1 MKKNKKL
8 KINLRQA
15 IGIGLSS
22 IFLLLLYFSLKWA
35 NYQKIFE
42 LNEPIISGHKIL
54 NKKDYKSIIDQLE
67 YETINKAYIVE
78 IRKALEKNPFVKAAR
93 VSKHFPNKLNIEI
106 VERRPLGIINI
117 ENQLM
122 IDDEAVVLP
131 GKNYSE
137 DYLIPVLSGFNSA
150 KELYPEGEKTFSIKV
165 KEAVS
170 ILRELSTKYKNLY
183 ENISELTLNKD
194 DEYVIIL
201 ADRPTRVILGKDKIS
216 QKFNILKSFD
226 KALGQRQLTDFR
238 LIDMRYNKQL
248 VAREWT

>member
-15 IGIGLSS
+15 IGISLSS
-22 IFLLLLYFSLKWA
+22 IFLLLLFLSLKWA
-35 NYQKIFE
+35 DYQKIFE

-54 NKKDYKSIIDQLE
+54 NKQDYKNIVDQLE
-67 YETINKAYIVE
+67 NEIINTAYIVE
-78 IRKALEKNPFVKAAR
+78 VREALEKNPFVRAAR
-93 VSKHFPNKLNIEI
+93 VSRHFPNKIKIEI
-106 VERRPLGIINI
+106 VERQPLGIINI

-122 IDDEAVVLP
+122 IDEEAVVLP

>member
-8 KINLRQA
+8 KINLKLL
-15 IGIGLSS
+15 IGISLFNT
-22 IFLLLLYFSLKWA
+22 FLLLLFFSIKWA
-35 NYQKIFE
+35 DYQKIFI

-54 NKKDYKSIIDQLE
+54 DKNAYKSIVDQLN
-67 YETINKAYIVE
+67 YEIINKADIVE
-78 IRKALEKNPFVKAAR
+78 IRKVLEKNPFVKAAR

-106 VERRPLGIINI
+106 VERKPLGIINI

-122 IDDEAVVLP
+122 IDEEAVVLP

-165 KEAVS
+165 KEAVG
-170 ILRELSTKYKNLY
+170 ILRELSTNYKDLY

-201 ADRPTRVILGKDKIS
+201 ADRPTRVILGKDNIS

-238 LIDMRYNKQL
+238 LIDMRYKKQL
-248 VAREWT
+248 VAREWA

>member
-8 KINLRQA
+8 RINIRQA
-15 IGIGLSS
+15 IGIGLST
-22 IFLLLLYFSLKWA
+22 IFLLLLLLSIKWA
-35 NYQKIFE
+35 NYQKLFE
-42 LNEPIISGHKIL
+42 LNEPIISGYNIL

-93 VSKHFPNKLNIEI
+93 VSKHFPNKLNIQI
-106 VERRPLGIINI
+106 VERQPLGIINI

-122 IDDEAVVLP
+122 IDEEAVVLP

>member
-22 IFLLLLYFSLKWA
+22 IFLLLLFLSLKWA
-35 NYQKIFE
+35 NYQKIFV
-42 LNEPIISGHKIL
+42 LNEPIISGYNIL

-93 VSKHFPNKLNIEI
+93 VSKHFPNKLNIQI
-106 VERRPLGIINI
+106 VERQPLGIINI

-122 IDDEAVVLP
+122 IDEEAVVLP

-201 ADRPTRVILGKDKIS
+201 ADRPTRVILGKDNIS

-238 LIDMRYNKQL
+238 LIDMRYSKQL

>member
-1 MKKNKKL
+1 
-8 KINLRQA
+8 
-15 IGIGLSS
+15 
-22 IFLLLLYFSLKWA
+22 
-35 NYQKIFE
+35 
-42 LNEPIISGHKIL
+42 
-54 NKKDYKSIIDQLE
+54 
-67 YETINKAYIVE
+67 
-78 IRKALEKNPFVKAAR
+78 
-93 VSKHFPNKLNIEI
+93 
-106 VERRPLGIINI
+106 
-117 ENQLM
+117 M
-122 IDDEAVVLP
+122 IDEEAVVLP

-150 KELYPEGEKTFSIKV
+150 KELYPKGEKTFSIKV
-165 KEAVS
+165 KEAVG
-170 ILRELSTKYKNLY
+170 ILRELSTNYTDLY
-183 ENISELTLNKD
+183 ENISELTLNQD